1 MKGKGRIEMKLKP
14 DDLLDKYDLAYKKR
28 DEYII
33 NVLNKEIDKVKE
45 KQLFLRLPVVMSSK
59 PFDKSASIIFE
70 KDGDCLEYSFE
81 LSKAIF
87 ETLER
92 SGYKLKFTKLNYL
105 SGRLDNGYV
114 DICWDKYYEK
124 TDPLDILRDP
134 VSVKSFYK
142 KYNAIAESY
151 INEIIE
157 PKMRQVA
164 EKRTYITLP
173 IQTIIGD
180 SDEKLSF
187 RKISIIFNKEYSQS
201 SINVELTNEIIKILK
216 DNGFSCELDLNNNCL
231 KIRWFSPY
239 SPSIN
244 VKFMFSYAFERM
256 N

>member
-1 MKGKGRIEMKLKP
+1 MKLKP
-14 DDLLDKYDLAYKKR
+14 DDLLDKYDSAYKKR

-70 KDGDCLEYSFE
+70 KDSEYFKYSFE

-87 ETLER
+87 KTLEQ

-105 SGRLDNGYV
+105 SGGLDKGYV

-124 TDPLDILRDP
+124 TDPLDILRNP

-142 KYNAIAESY
+142 KYDVIAESY

-157 PKMRQVA
+157 PKMREIA

-173 IQTIIGD
+173 IQTVIED
-180 SDEKLSF
+180 SDEKLSV
-187 RKISIIFNKEYSQS
+187 RRISFIFNKEYSQS
-201 SINVELTNEIIKILK
+201 SINIALTKEIIEILK
-216 DNGFSCELDLNNNCL
+216 KNGFSCEPDLNNNCL